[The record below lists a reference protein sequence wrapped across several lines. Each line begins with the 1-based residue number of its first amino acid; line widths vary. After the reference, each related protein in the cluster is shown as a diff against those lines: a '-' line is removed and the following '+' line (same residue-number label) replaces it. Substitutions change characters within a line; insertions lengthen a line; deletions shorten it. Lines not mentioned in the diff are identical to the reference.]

1 MNWPST
7 MHQKQ
12 MRSAAD
18 LEEVPHKREREGEK
32 IKTNNVETKNTNNKN
47 PEREKKN
54 GMINHSGGKREGN
67 QECGEAQRWG
77 KIETKTDGDLEEKV
91 ALISDGTL
99 Q

>member
-1 MNWPST
+1 
-7 MHQKQ
+7 

-18 LEEVPHKREREGEK
+18 LEEVPHKREREREGEK

-54 GMINHSGGKREGN
+54 NGMINNNGGKREGN